1 MLRETSKD
9 KRAREQSTRGKD
21 RMTRRLS
28 SLLGLDEPGADSIR
42 DSLHDAGEGMALRAP
57 WLMVHPHS
65 PFKVGW
71 DCVGM
76 VAIIYSTLTVPLWL
90 SFGVEHEWSSAI
102 GVFEWCVDGFF
113 LSDMLM
119 TFRTGIPVGETVSSG
134 AQPVSYSQLDIA
146 RVYLRAWFW
155 IDLVASVPIDKIV
168 AAIIGDDSGNALAF
182 LQLLRLTRL
191 VRLVRLIKLSK
202 TVSLLEQ
209 AGVISPT
216 MLRLAGLLFQLI
228 FFAHLFACAW
238 FFVGRSSATEEGVLG
253 WVGTYEIKQVEYAWG
268 EVGLDGPPPLD
279 APGAIAN
286 ATAAMR
292 LAPLPLINATHS
304 QQWVSSLYWAITTLS
319 TVGYG
324 DIYPTNDVERF
335 FVLIAMLFGV
345 ITFGYIT
352 SSIRQMTR
360 NSHSKDV
367 AVGHKLELVSLYMQ
381 DRNVPRP
388 LRRQILRYFEYNA
401 QRKKMFNMHLLDEL
415 SHALRNQLTMHEY
428 AEYID
433 AFPQLRDQE
442 VSFLAVLCPALEP
455 FFVMTGEF
463 IVYAGVVSL
472 EMFWVH
478 HGLVR
483 MLDCDDTVVAYEL
496 SDGGVFGY
504 KALSRRV
511 FAAPFTAIGAAPS
524 HLLYLSKDAMH
535 AVAQHVPDAIARLDV
550 KETAE
555 PLNAR
560 QRNAAAAAAASR
572 QSAAGL
578 ASADSSLASAD
589 SYGSHRRGSFSEMS
603 CSEMSELSMTDGGRS
618 ESGRSEATPKPNR
631 ERSRSVPSIRSKL
644 HSGVSKTGAEVAMT
658 GQSFNTAK
666 CARQRSLKR
675 SKTSVSKLLKNATAP
690 EPPKAHRD
698 AQHEHTRRRP
708 EGVPWWVVMPW
719 DRRKLGWDIASS
731 LLTTYSSI
739 VVPYRL
745 AFLDEHKCG
754 LIDDGDDDS
763 GCGAVIFDTLVDVF
777 FLVDICLSFVTAV
790 QPPVGETVVRPRDI
804 ARHYLLGFFV
814 LDLAS
819 ALPLQLIA
827 MLTVSRSNDSADA
840 NDDSSTLAASLELLR
855 LLRLLRLARLLKL
868 LRLLRMNAYFKKLY
882 ADLGLNKSA
891 TELAEL
897 ANYLALVLHLL
908 ACAWFGSVQTLHP
921 PLVDGGEQRQLAW
934 ASLVHTDPGLGCDAA
949 GYCAEHARIDAR
961 YLYSMYWALTTLST
975 IGFGDICANSDG
987 EKLFACAVMLLG
999 SVMLGYILSRVT
1011 DLIGT
1016 LDAKGTRRRNRL
1028 HHVKVSVRDALLPP
1042 LLQRRLGRYYSHYL
1056 SDGMDYVAE
1065 QSLLVQLSP
1074 PLRTELLL
1082 FLSREMITGLSLLR
1096 GQEPAFVVSVC
1107 KTLQLVFAA
1116 PGDCIIKEGAVGHE
1130 MYFLQS
1136 GAIELLRISAADGTL
1151 ALVEMLHA
1159 VAHFGEVAL
1168 LVEHARHE
1176 ATARALTFCCLFSF
1190 SRSQL
1195 HQLVVLFPRLKARLE
1210 SLAKQRL
1217 MKVNPTARLR
1227 ALLRTAV
1234 IVLRWSRQAGA
1245 RPAAPAP
1252 ALISESLKKKRE
1264 QEAAAR
1270 RASELAEQNA
1280 IAERQADQAQL
1291 AAQLASVA
1299 ESSQVEAPPPYPDDG
1314 GSAADPI
1321 RQSESTADAAAAIIA
1336 RYSSPGDAKVSK
1348 AEKQRSSHTA
1358 DGKPRVSSTPRR
1370 KKKEQSQADDGAGTG
1385 VAGAEEIERL
1395 SA

>member
-9 KRAREQSTRGKD
+9 KRARESRDRKSKD

-28 SLLGLDEPGADSIR
+28 SLLGLDADSLDA
-42 DSLHDAGEGMALRAP
+42 DSLAHSIHEAGEGEGVGALRPP
-57 WLMVHPHS
+57 WFMVHPHS

-90 SFGVEHEWSSAI
+90 SFAIEHESGSPI

-119 TFRTGIPVGETVSSG
+119 TFRTGIPIGDTVTSG

-146 RVYLRAWFW
+146 NVYLRAWFW

-168 AAIIGDDSGNALAF
+168 AAAVGDSSGNALAF

-191 VRLVRLIKLSK
+191 VRLVRLVKLSR
-202 TVSLLEQ
+202 TVALLEQ

-216 MLRLAGLLFQLI
+216 LLRLAGLLFQLI

-238 FFVGRSSATEEGVLG
+238 FFVGRTSATQEGVLG
-253 WVGTYEIKQVEYAWG
+253 WVGTYQIQQVEYAWS
-268 EVGLDGPPPLD
+268 EVGLDGPPRLD
-279 APGAIAN
+279 APGAAEN

-292 LAPLPLINATHS
+292 LVPLPLINATHS
-304 QQWVSSLYWAITTLS
+304 QQWVSSIYWAITTLS

-324 DIYPTNDVERF
+324 DIYPTNDLERF
-335 FVLIAMLFGV
+335 FVLLAMLFGV

-401 QRKKMFNMHLLDEL
+401 QRKKMFNMNLLDEL

-428 AEYID
+428 AEYVD

-455 FFVMTGEF
+455 FFVTTGEF

-483 MLDCDDTVVAYEL
+483 MLDCDDTHVAYEL

-504 KALSRRV
+504 RALSRRV
-511 FAAPFTAIGAAPS
+511 FAAPYTAIGAAPS

-550 KETAE
+550 PETAE

-572 QSAAGL
+572 ESTAGG
-578 ASADSSLASAD
+578 ASADSHGSL
-589 SYGSHRRGSFSEMS
+589 RRGSFSETS
-603 CSEMSELSMTDGGRS
+603 CSEFSEVSMSMTESGRS
-618 ESGRSEATPKPNR
+618 MMAESGRSEASPDPKPSR
-631 ERSRSVPSIRSKL
+631 ERSRSLPGSSL
-644 HSGVSKTGAEVAMT
+644 AHKTAAEGAVAMSPGST
-658 GQSFNTAK
+658 KRG
-666 CARQRSLKR
+666 RLRSLKR
-675 SKTSVSKLLKNATAP
+675 SKTSVSQLLKNAAAP
-690 EPPKAHRD
+690 EPPKAHKD
-698 AQHEHTRRRP
+698 AHTDTRKRP

-719 DRRKLGWDIASS
+719 DRRKVGWDIASS

-745 AFLDEHKCG
+745 AFLGEHMCAMFDG
-754 LIDDGDDDS
+754 VGDDDS
-763 GCGAVIFDTLVDVF
+763 GCGTIIFDTLVDFF

-790 QPPVGETVVRPRDI
+790 LPPVGEAVVRPRDI
-804 ARHYLLGFFV
+804 ARHYVLGFFF

-819 ALPLQLIA
+819 ALPLQLLA
-827 MLTVSRSNDSADA
+827 MLAVSRTSSADSSGDGG
-840 NDDSSTLAASLELLR
+840 DDSSTLAASLELLR

-921 PLVDGGEQRQLAW
+921 PLVGGGAQRQLAW
-934 ASLVHTDPGLGCDAA
+934 ASLVTTDPGLGCDAA
-949 GYCAEHARIDAR
+949 GYCAAHERIDAR

-975 IGFGDICANSDG
+975 IGFGDIAANSDG
-987 EKLFACAVMLLG
+987 EKLFACLVMLLG

-1190 SRSQL
+1190 SRAQL
-1195 HQLVVLFPRLKARLE
+1195 HQLVVLFPRLKSRLQ

-1217 MKVNPTARLR
+1217 MKVNPRARLR

-1234 IVLRWSRQAGA
+1234 IVLRWSRQVGT
-1245 RPAAPAP
+1245 RPTAPSQEV
-1252 ALISESLKKKRE
+1252 ISESLKRKRE

-1270 RASELAEQNA
+1270 RASERAEQDA
-1280 IAERQADQAQL
+1280 IAEQHAEATQL
-1291 AAQLASVA
+1291 AAQLAGVA
-1299 ESSQVEAPPPYPDDG
+1299 SN
-1314 GSAADPI
+1314 AD
-1321 RQSESTADAAAAIIA
+1321 
-1336 RYSSPGDAKVSK
+1336 
-1348 AEKQRSSHTA
+1348 
-1358 DGKPRVSSTPRR
+1358 
-1370 KKKEQSQADDGAGTG
+1370 DDGAGTG
-1385 VAGAEEIERL
+1385 VADAQEIERL